1 MRKQYHVLATSFL
14 AQFFFF
20 FDYEDVKIW
29 FLIDWFEKERKVV
42 RRIQKKNMLL
52 K

>member
-1 MRKQYHVLATSFL
+1 MRKQYHVLATGFL
-14 AQFFFF
+14 AQIFF

-29 FLIDWFEKERKVV
+29 FLIDWFERERKVV